1 MITWLCWVR
10 PLVRQEI
17 LPEQAPFLH
26 AQGTEREEGARI
38 PQSLAGELNSNLWS
52 STNPHFLKAYPTARS
67 ATPGMRPLQSDE
79 HVVDIQHQDHSCH
92 PCAFIFLQALDSL
105 S

>member
-1 MITWLCWVR
+1 MITWPCWVR
-10 PLVRQEI
+10 PSVRQEI

-26 AQGTEREEGARI
+26 AQEREEGARI
-38 PQSLAGELNSNLWS
+38 PQSLAGELNSNLRS
-52 STNPHFLKAYPTARS
+52 STKPHFLKAYPTARS
-67 ATPGMRPLQSDE
+67 ATPGMRALQSDE
-79 HVVDIQHQDHSCH
+79 HVVGSQHQDHSCY